1 MMFYGGTGI
10 MIKKIIR
17 MSALG
22 LGLLVSSP
30 NFAAELADQIL
41 FNGKVITVND
51 QFQIVQAIAIK
62 GERILKV
69 GSNDDIKQLRGPDT
83 KMMDLQRKTVI
94 PGLIDN
100 HAHFVRAPEHD
111 ELRLD
116 NVTSRK
122 QAIAMIRERVKQSH
136 PGEWI
141 ITIGGWSSDQFMDD
155 ARGFPLTELD
165 QIAPNNPVVIQEVY
179 WRSFLNSAALKEL
192 RLTESTPDP
201 RGGKILKGSDGKLT
215 GVIDGAGGVA
225 FIAAKLPLP
234 NPAEWRSNVL
244 KVVTEINSM
253 GITAWYDAGGRGMT
267 DKHYLPYEQL
277 ANEQKLNA
285 RVFWS
290 TIRQPMTIPEVD
302 TVVAEIAQQKPFQGG
317 DYFSNIGWGETTYA
331 PFTTSLTR
339 NDFQV
344 RSEDLE
350 QVRRITDALAERGLM
365 LNNHVEMSNAID
377 ALLDE
382 YEALNKRR
390 PIKGYRW
397 VFSHLDQVTLQE
409 LRRMQ
414 KLGMYAGL
422 HSRPLIQGGLMHQVH
437 GEGAWDMPPFR
448 RVQDSGIIWGLG
460 SDATA
465 VTTSNP
471 FYSLYFATTGRMIN
485 GKKVNHQNIT
495 REEALIAH
503 TRSNAYFLF
512 QEDNLGSIQA
522 GKYADILVLDHDYLT
537 VSAEKIKDIKPVAT
551 MVGGKFVFQ
560 AQ

>member
-1 MMFYGGTGI
+1 

-17 MSALG
+17 VSFLSLVM
-22 LGLLVSSP
+22 LLSGPSIASE
-30 NFAAELADQIL
+30 FADQIL
-41 FNGKVITVND
+41 FNGKIVTVDD
-51 QFQIVQAIAIK
+51 QFRIAQAVAIK
-62 GERILKV
+62 GDRILTV
-69 GSNDDIKQLRGPDT
+69 GNNIDIQQLRGPDT
-83 KMMDLQRKTVI
+83 KMIDLRHKTVI

-122 QAIAMIRERVKQSH
+122 QALAMIRRRVQQSH

-141 ITIGGWSSDQFMDD
+141 VTIGGWSSDQFIDD
-155 ARGFPLTELD
+155 PRGFPLAELD

-179 WRSFLNSAALKEL
+179 WRSFLNTAALKEL
-192 RLTESTPDP
+192 KLTESTPDP

-215 GVIDGAGGVA
+215 GVVDGAGGVA

-234 NPAEWRSNVL
+234 NPEEWRSNVL
-244 KVVTEINSM
+244 KVVSEINAM
-253 GITAWYDAGGRGMT
+253 GLTAWYDAGGRGMT
-267 DKHYLPYEQL
+267 DQHYLPYEQL
-277 ANEQKLNA
+277 AKEQKLNA

-290 TIRQPMTIPEVD
+290 TIRQPMTVAEVD
-302 TVVAEIAQQKPFQGG
+302 SVVAEIARQKPFQGN
-317 DYFSNIGWGETTYA
+317 DYFSNIGWGETTYG

-344 RSEDLE
+344 RSEDLA
-350 QVRRITDALAERGLM
+350 QVRRITDALADRGLM
-365 LNNHVEMSNAID
+365 LNNHVEMTNAID

-382 YEALNKRR
+382 YEVLNRR
-390 PIKGYRW
+390 KPIKGYRW
-397 VFSHLDQVTLQE
+397 VFSHLDQVTLEE

-414 KLGMYAGL
+414 RLGMYAGI
-422 HSRPLIQGGLMHQVH
+422 HSRPLIQGAVMHQVH
-437 GEGAWDMPPFR
+437 GDGAWDMPPFK

-485 GKKVNHQNIT
+485 GKKVNHQSIT

-522 GKYADILVLDHDYLT
+522 GKYADLLVLDRDYLT
-537 VSAEKIKDIKPVAT
+537 IPLEKIKDIKPLAT
-551 MVGGKFVFQ
+551 MVGGKFTFK

>member
-1 MMFYGGTGI
+1 

-17 MSALG
+17 VSFLSLVM
-22 LGLLVSSP
+22 LLSGPSIASE
-30 NFAAELADQIL
+30 FADQIL
-41 FNGKVITVND
+41 FNGKIVTVDD
-51 QFQIVQAIAIK
+51 QFRIAQAVAIK
-62 GERILKV
+62 GDRILTV
-69 GSNDDIKQLRGPDT
+69 GNNIDIQQLRGPDT
-83 KMMDLQRKTVI
+83 KMIDLRHKTVI

-122 QAIAMIRERVKQSH
+122 QALAMIRQRVQQSH

-141 ITIGGWSSDQFMDD
+141 VTIGGWSSDQFIDD
-155 ARGFPLTELD
+155 PRGFPLAELD

-179 WRSFLNSAALKEL
+179 WRSFLNTAALKEL
-192 RLTESTPDP
+192 KLTESTPDP

-215 GVIDGAGGVA
+215 GVVDGAGGVA

-234 NPAEWRSNVL
+234 NPEEWRSNVL
-244 KVVTEINSM
+244 KVVSEINAM
-253 GITAWYDAGGRGMT
+253 GLTAWYDAGGRGMT
-267 DKHYLPYEQL
+267 DQHYLPYEQL
-277 ANEQKLNA
+277 AKEQKLNA

-290 TIRQPMTIPEVD
+290 TIRQPMTVAEVD
-302 TVVAEIAQQKPFQGG
+302 SVVAEIARQKPFQGN
-317 DYFSNIGWGETTYA
+317 DYFSNIGWGETTYG

-344 RSEDLE
+344 RSEDLA
-350 QVRRITDALAERGLM
+350 QVRRITDALADRGLM
-365 LNNHVEMSNAID
+365 LNNHVEMTNAID

-382 YEALNKRR
+382 YEVLNRR
-390 PIKGYRW
+390 KPIKGYRW
-397 VFSHLDQVTLQE
+397 VFSHLDQVTLEE

-414 KLGMYAGL
+414 RLGMYAGI
-422 HSRPLIQGGLMHQVH
+422 HSRPLIQGAVMHQVH
-437 GEGAWDMPPFR
+437 GDGAWDMPPFK

-485 GKKVNHQNIT
+485 GKKVNHQSIT

-522 GKYADILVLDHDYLT
+522 GKYADLLVLDRDYLT
-537 VSAEKIKDIKPVAT
+537 IPLEKIKDIKPLAT
-551 MVGGKFVFQ
+551 MVGGKFTFK

>member
-1 MMFYGGTGI
+1 MSKKMWLSLLALSMFSGAAV
-10 MIKKIIR
+10 
-17 MSALG
+17 SAT
-22 LGLLVSSP
+22 
-30 NFAAELADQIL
+30 ETADQIL
-41 FNGKVITVND
+41 YNGKVITVND
-51 QFQIVQAIAIK
+51 QFQMAQAIAIK
-62 GERILKV
+62 GDRILKV
-69 GSNDDIKQLRGPDT
+69 GSNAEIKQLRGSDT
-83 KMMDLQRKTVI
+83 QMLDLHRKTVI

-122 QAIAMIRERVKQSH
+122 RALEMIRERVRQSH

-155 ARGFPLTELD
+155 PRGFPLAELD

-179 WRSFLNSAALKEL
+179 WRSFLNTAALKEL
-192 RLTESTPDP
+192 KLSEATPDP
-201 RGGKILKGSDGKLT
+201 RGGKILKGADGKLT
-215 GVIDGAGGVA
+215 GVVDGAGGVA

-234 NPAEWRSNVL
+234 NPTEWRSNVL
-244 KVVTEINSM
+244 KVIADINSM
-253 GITAWYDAGGRGMT
+253 GLTAWYDAGGRGMT
-267 DKHYLPYEQL
+267 DAHYTPYEQL
-277 ANEQKLNA
+277 ANEKKLNA

-290 TIRQPMTIPEVD
+290 TIRQPMTVAEVD
-302 TVVAEIAQQKPFQGG
+302 VVLGEIAKQKPFQGN

-344 RSEDLE
+344 KPEELE
-350 QVRRITDALAERGLM
+350 QVRRITDALADRGLM

-382 YEALNKRR
+382 YEALNRR
-390 PIKGYRW
+390 KPIKGYRW
-397 VFSHLDQVTLQE
+397 VFSHLDQVNLEE

-414 KLGMYAGL
+414 RLGMYAGI
-422 HSRPLIQGGLMHQVH
+422 HSRPLIQGQLMHKVH

-485 GKKVNHQNIT
+485 GKKVNHQSIT

-512 QEDNLGSIQA
+512 QEDNLGSIQP
-522 GKYADILVLDHDYLT
+522 GKYADLVVLDRDYLT
-537 VSAEKIKDIKPVAT
+537 IPTEKIKDIKPLAT

-560 AQ
+560 DPAGIH

>member
-1 MMFYGGTGI
+1 MTMGAVKRAIFLISMVLAFG
-10 MIKKIIR
+10 
-17 MSALG
+17 SAQG
-22 LGLLVSSP
+22 
-30 NFAAELADQIL
+30 AEIADQIL
-41 FNGKVITVND
+41 FNGKVVTVND

-62 GERILKV
+62 GDRILKV
-69 GSNDDIKQLRGPDT
+69 GTNADINQFRGPQT
-83 KMMDLQRKTVI
+83 KMVDLRRKTVI

-100 HAHFVRAPEHD
+100 HAHFIRAPEHD

-116 NVTSRK
+116 NITSRK
-122 QAIAMIRERVKQSH
+122 QAIAKIRERVAQAH

-141 ITIGGWSSDQFMDD
+141 ITIGGWSSDQFLDD
-155 ARGFPLTELD
+155 PRGFPMAELD
-165 QIAPNNPVVIQEVY
+165 QIAPNNPIVIQEVY
-179 WRSFLNSAALKEL
+179 WRSFLNTAALKEL
-192 RLTESTPDP
+192 NLTAATPDP
-201 RGGKILKGSDGKLT
+201 RGGKILKSGDGKLT
-215 GVIDGAGGVA
+215 GVVEGAGGVA

-234 NPAEWRSNVL
+234 NPGDWRNNVL
-244 KVVTEINSM
+244 KVVAEINAM
-253 GITAWYDAGGRGMT
+253 GLTAWYDAGGRGMT
-267 DKHYLPYEQL
+267 DKHYMPYEQL
-277 ANEQKLNA
+277 AKEQNLNA

-290 TIRQPMTIPEVD
+290 TIRQPTTVSEVD
-302 TVVAEIAQQKPFQGG
+302 AVLLEIAQQKPFQGN

-331 PFTTSLTR
+331 PFTTNLTR

-344 RSEDLE
+344 RSEDLD
-350 QVRRITDALAERGLM
+350 QVRRIIDALADRGLM
-365 LNNHVEMSNAID
+365 LNNHVEMSNAIET
-377 ALLDE
+377 LLTE

-390 PIKGYRW
+390 PIKGFRW
-397 VFSHLDQVTLQE
+397 VFSHLDQVNLEE

-414 KLGMYAGL
+414 KLGMYAGI
-422 HSRPLIQGGLMHQVH
+422 HSRPLIQGSLMHKVH

-485 GKKVNHQNIT
+485 GKKVNHQSIT

-512 QEDNLGSIQA
+512 QEDNLGSLQA
-522 GKYADILVLDHDYLT
+522 GKYADLLILDRDYLT
-537 VSAEKIKDIKPVAT
+537 VPIEKIKDIKPLAT

>member
-1 MMFYGGTGI
+1 

-17 MSALG
+17 
-22 LGLLVSSP
+22 VSSLSLVVLLSSP
-30 NFAAELADQIL
+30 SIAADFADQIL
-41 FNGKVITVND
+41 FNGKIITVDD
-51 QFQIVQAIAIK
+51 QFRIAQAVAIQ
-62 GERILKV
+62 GDRILRV
-69 GSNDDIKQLRGPDT
+69 GNNTDIQKLRGPDT
-83 KMMDLQRKTVI
+83 KMMDLRLKTVI

-122 QAIAMIRERVKQSH
+122 QAIAMIRERVRQSH

-141 ITIGGWSSDQFMDD
+141 ITIGGWSSDQFIDD
-155 ARGFPLTELD
+155 PRGFPLAELD

-179 WRSFLNSAALKEL
+179 WRSFLNTAALKEL
-192 RLTESTPDP
+192 KLTESTPDP
-201 RGGKILKGSDGKLT
+201 RGGKIIKGGDGKLT
-215 GVIDGAGGVA
+215 GLVEGAGGVA

-234 NPAEWRSNVL
+234 NPQEWRSNVL
-244 KVVTEINSM
+244 KVVAEINAM
-253 GITAWYDAGGRGMT
+253 GLTAWYDAGGRGMT
-267 DKHYLPYEQL
+267 DEHYLPYEQL
-277 ANEQKLNA
+277 AKEQKLNA

-290 TIRQPMTIPEVD
+290 TIRQPMTVAEVD
-302 TVVAEIAQQKPFQGG
+302 SVVAEIARQKPFQGN
-317 DYFSNIGWGETTYA
+317 DYFSNIGWGETTYG

-344 RSEDLE
+344 RSEDLT
-350 QVRRITDALAERGLM
+350 QVRRITDALADRGLM
-365 LNNHVEMSNAID
+365 LNNHVEMTNAID

-382 YEALNKRR
+382 YESLNRR
-390 PIKGYRW
+390 KPIKGYRW
-397 VFSHLDQVTLQE
+397 VFSHLDQVTLEE

-414 KLGMYAGL
+414 KLGMYAGI
-422 HSRPLIQGGLMHQVH
+422 HSRPLIQGAVMHQVH
-437 GEGAWDMPPFR
+437 GGGAWDMPPFR
-448 RVQDSGIIWGLG
+448 RIQDSGIIWGLG

-485 GKKVNHQNIT
+485 GKKVNHQSIT

-522 GKYADILVLDHDYLT
+522 GKYADLLILDRDYLT
-537 VSAEKIKDIKPVAT
+537 VPLEKIKDIKPLAT
-551 MVGGKFVFQ
+551 MVGGKFTFK

>member
-1 MMFYGGTGI
+1 MAM
-10 MIKKIIR
+10 KKIIR
-17 MSALG
+17 FSFLG
-22 LGLLVSSP
+22 LSLLLSGPS
-30 NFAAELADQIL
+30 FAVEVADQIL
-41 FNGKVITVND
+41 FNGKIITVDD
-51 QFQIVQAIAIK
+51 QFRIAQAVAIK
-62 GERILKV
+62 GDRILTV
-69 GSNDDIKQLRGPDT
+69 GSDSDIQKLRGPDT
-83 KMMDLQRKTVI
+83 KMIDLRRKTVI

-122 QAIAMIRERVKQSH
+122 QAIAMIRERVQQSR

-155 ARGFPLTELD
+155 PRGFPLAELD

-179 WRSFLNSAALKEL
+179 WRSFLNTAALKEL
-192 RLTESTPDP
+192 KLTESTPDP
-201 RGGKILKGSDGKLT
+201 RGGKILKGNDGMLT
-215 GVIDGAGGVA
+215 GVVDGAGGVA
-225 FIAAKLPLP
+225 FIATKLPLP
-234 NPAEWRSNVL
+234 NPEEWRRNVL
-244 KVVTEINSM
+244 KVVAEMNAM

-267 DKHYLPYEQL
+267 DEHYLPYEQL
-277 ANEQKLNA
+277 AKEQKLNA

-290 TIRQPMTIPEVD
+290 TIRQPMTVAEVD
-302 TVVAEIAQQKPFQGG
+302 NVVAEIARQKPFQGN
-317 DYFSNIGWGETTYA
+317 DYFSNIGWGETTYG

-344 RSEDLE
+344 RSEDLA
-350 QVRRITDALAERGLM
+350 QVRRITDALADRGLM
-365 LNNHVEMSNAID
+365 LNNHVEMANAID

-382 YEALNKRR
+382 YEALNRR
-390 PIKGYRW
+390 KPIKGYRW
-397 VFSHLDQVTLQE
+397 VFSHLDQVTLEE

-414 KLGMYAGL
+414 KLGMYAGI
-422 HSRPLIQGGLMHQVH
+422 HSRPLIQGALMHQVH
-437 GEGAWDMPPFR
+437 GEGAWDMPPFK

-485 GKKVNHQNIT
+485 GKKVNHQSIT
-495 REEALIAH
+495 REEALVAH

-522 GKYADILVLDHDYLT
+522 GKYADLLILDRDYLT
-537 VSAEKIKDIKPVAT
+537 VPLEKIKDIKPLAT
-551 MVGGKFVFQ
+551 MVGGKFIFK

>member
-1 MMFYGGTGI
+1 

-17 MSALG
+17 VSFLSLVM
-22 LGLLVSSP
+22 LLSGPSIASE
-30 NFAAELADQIL
+30 FADQIL
-41 FNGKVITVND
+41 FNGKIVTVDD
-51 QFQIVQAIAIK
+51 QFRIAQAVAIK
-62 GERILKV
+62 GDRILTV
-69 GSNDDIKQLRGPDT
+69 GNNIDIQQLRGPDT
-83 KMMDLQRKTVI
+83 KMIDLRHKTVI

-122 QAIAMIRERVKQSH
+122 QALAMIRQRVQQSH

-141 ITIGGWSSDQFMDD
+141 VTIGGWSSDQFIDD
-155 ARGFPLTELD
+155 PRGFPLAELD

-179 WRSFLNSAALKEL
+179 WRSFLNTAALKEL
-192 RLTESTPDP
+192 KLTESTPDP

-215 GVIDGAGGVA
+215 GVVDGAGGVA

-234 NPAEWRSNVL
+234 NPEEWRSNVL
-244 KVVTEINSM
+244 KVVSEINAM
-253 GITAWYDAGGRGMT
+253 GLTAWYDAGGRGMT
-267 DKHYLPYEQL
+267 DQHYLPYEQL
-277 ANEQKLNA
+277 AKEQKLNA

-290 TIRQPMTIPEVD
+290 TIRQPMTVAEVD
-302 TVVAEIAQQKPFQGG
+302 SVVAEIARQKPFQGN
-317 DYFSNIGWGETTYA
+317 DYFSNIGWGETTYG

-344 RSEDLE
+344 RSEDLA
-350 QVRRITDALAERGLM
+350 QVRRITDALADRGLM
-365 LNNHVEMSNAID
+365 LNNHVEMTNAID

-382 YEALNKRR
+382 YEVLNRR
-390 PIKGYRW
+390 KPIKGYRW
-397 VFSHLDQVTLQE
+397 VFSHLDQVTIEE

-414 KLGMYAGL
+414 RLGMYAGI
-422 HSRPLIQGGLMHQVH
+422 HSRPLIQGAVMHQVH
-437 GEGAWDMPPFR
+437 GDGAWDMPPFK

-485 GKKVNHQNIT
+485 GKKVNHQSIT

-522 GKYADILVLDHDYLT
+522 GKYADLLVLDRDYLT
-537 VSAEKIKDIKPVAT
+537 IPLEKIKDIKPLAT
-551 MVGGKFVFQ
+551 MVGGKFTFK

>member
-1 MMFYGGTGI
+1 

-17 MSALG
+17 VSFLSMVM
-22 LGLLVSSP
+22 LLSGP
-30 NFAAELADQIL
+30 NFAAEFADQIL
-41 FNGKVITVND
+41 FNGKIITVDD
-51 QFQIVQAIAIK
+51 QFRIAQAVAIK
-62 GERILKV
+62 GDRIFMV
-69 GSNDDIKQLRGPDT
+69 GNNADIQKLRGPET
-83 KMMDLQRKTVI
+83 KLMDLQRKTVI

-122 QAIAMIRERVKQSH
+122 QAIAMIRERVQQSR

-141 ITIGGWSSDQFMDD
+141 ITIGGWSSDQFIDD
-155 ARGFPLTELD
+155 PRGFPLAELD

-179 WRSFLNSAALKEL
+179 WRSFLNTAALNEL
-192 RLTESTPDP
+192 KLSETTPDP
-201 RGGKILKGSDGKLT
+201 RGGKILKGNDGKLT
-215 GVIDGAGGVA
+215 GVVDGAGGVA

-234 NPAEWRSNVL
+234 NSEQWRSNVL
-244 KVVTEINSM
+244 KVVAEINSM
-253 GITAWYDAGGRGMT
+253 GLTAWYDAGGRGMT
-267 DKHYLPYEQL
+267 DEHYLPYEQL
-277 ANEQKLNA
+277 AKEQKLNA

-290 TIRQPMTIPEVD
+290 TIRQPMTVAEVD
-302 TVVAEIAQQKPFQGG
+302 KVVTEIAQQKPFQGS
-317 DYFSNIGWGETTYA
+317 DYFSNIGWGETTYG

-344 RSEDLE
+344 RSEDLA
-350 QVRRITDALAERGLM
+350 QVRRITDALADRGLM
-365 LNNHVEMSNAID
+365 LNNHVEMANAID

-382 YEALNKRR
+382 YEVLNRR
-390 PIKGYRW
+390 KPIKGYRW
-397 VFSHLDQVTLQE
+397 VFSHLDQVTLEE

-414 KLGMYAGL
+414 KLGMYAGI
-422 HSRPLIQGGLMHQVH
+422 HSRPLIQGALMHQVH
-437 GEGAWDMPPFR
+437 GDGAWDMPPFK

-485 GKKVNHQNIT
+485 GKKVNHQSIT
-495 REEALIAH
+495 REEALVAH

-522 GKYADILVLDHDYLT
+522 GKYADLLILDRDYLT
-537 VSAEKIKDIKPVAT
+537 VPLEKIKDIKPLAT
-551 MVGGKFVFQ
+551 MVGGKFVFK